1 MTPGGVWDANGMEI
15 RALVSRDGDFV
26 QEVHSEHTGTA
37 SYHAMEVDVTTPG
50 TYEVVC
56 YAYDPRNGNT
66 GLDTVTFM
74 AG

>member
-1 MTPGGVWDANGMEI
+1 MTPGGVWDADGMEI
-15 RALVSRDGDFV
+15 RALVSRDGEFV
-26 QEVHSEHTGTA
+26 REVVAEYTGTA
-37 SYHAMEVDVTTPG
+37 SYHAMEVDVATPG

-56 YAYDPRNGNT
+56 YAYDPDNGNT

>member
-1 MTPGGVWDANGMEI
+1 VAPGGVWDAEGMEI
-15 RALVSRDGDFV
+15 RGLVSRDGEPV
-26 QEVHSEHTGTA
+26 REIAAVYTGTA
-37 SYHAMEVDVTTPG
+37 SYHALEVDVTVPG

-74 AG
+74 SA